1 VTPADTAAVPSGE
14 VVAPG
19 PVASSRL
26 PAALLVLAV
35 FVLAINLRM
44 GIAAVG
50 PVLPQVVHDLG
61 TTLVYGSLLT
71 TVPVV
76 MMGVASPFSA
86 RMGARFGLER
96 TVVAAITVVCVAT
109 AVRLW
114 TVTPLTLL
122 VSAAVLGCGIAA
134 GNTMLPALVRR
145 YFPAHGALM
154 TGVYAVGINAGAGL
168 AAYGTPRLAQSLSST
183 WRGALAIWALAA
195 LVAVVMWLVIAAR
208 APRQPVLVR
217 AAMPQRN
224 RQAWMAACF
233 FGLQSMVYYGVLA
246 WLAPLYEEH
255 GWSKVDAG
263 LLVFYFTAMQV
274 VGALTSALVVQR
286 TGRLTDGL
294 RVTSA
299 LSVAG
304 LLLVAFTPLSAP
316 WLWIIVLGVG
326 VGGVFPLAL
335 TIPLVMTS
343 SVDEA
348 RSLTASMLCYGYLL
362 GATGPFAVSLLRSVS
377 GSFAAACVLLATL
390 SALALLIARPVV
402 GRNSNIGR
410 A

>member
-1 VTPADTAAVPSGE
+1 
-14 VVAPG
+14 
-19 PVASSRL
+19 
-26 PAALLVLAV
+26 
-35 FVLAINLRM
+35 
-44 GIAAVG
+44 
-50 PVLPQVVHDLG
+50 
-61 TTLVYGSLLT
+61 
-71 TVPVV
+71 
-76 MMGVASPFSA
+76 
-86 RMGARFGLER
+86 
-96 TVVAAITVVCVAT
+96 
-109 AVRLW
+109 LW

-122 VSAAVLGCGIAA
+122 VSAVVLGCGIAA
-134 GNTMLPALVRR
+134 GNTMLPAVVRR

-168 AAYGTPRLAQSLSST
+168 AAYGTPRLAQSLTST
-183 WRGALAIWALAA
+183 WRGSLAIWALVA
-195 LVAVVMWLVIAAR
+195 LLAVVMWLVIAVR
-208 APRQPVLVR
+208 APRPPVVVQGP
-217 AAMPQRN
+217 MPRRN

-246 WLAPLYEEH
+246 WLAPLYEER
-255 GWSKVDAG
+255 GWSKVEAG
-263 LLVFYFTAMQV
+263 LFVSYFTAMQV

-348 RSLTASMLCYGYLL
+348 RSLTASMLCYGYLI

-377 GSFAAACVLLATL
+377 GGFAASYALLAGL
-390 SALALLIARPVV
+390 SSVALLIARRSVM
-402 GRNSNIGR
+402 GQKSSIGR